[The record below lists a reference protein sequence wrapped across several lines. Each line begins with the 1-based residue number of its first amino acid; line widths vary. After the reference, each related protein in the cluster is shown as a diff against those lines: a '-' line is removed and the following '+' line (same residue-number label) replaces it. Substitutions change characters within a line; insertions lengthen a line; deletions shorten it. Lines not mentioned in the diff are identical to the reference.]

1 MDAQVG
7 IRLARRQAGG
17 IADRLAVRHR
27 ASDTL
32 LPYRR
37 TDERQLVVGEW
48 LWGALDRRQIAVI
61 EQSHQRMSQRRW
73 RPRRDVD
80 EVDLSPGPVAALLEE
95 LDEHAGMLSSD
106 LYALPLPEP
115 VQEPDQLRRV
125 AEALRSP
132 GLNPS
137 STTAAPNRG
146 NPLVTHARAARVLSP

>member
-125 AEALRSP
+125 AEALEVAWAQP
-132 GLNPS
+132 KLHH
-137 STTAAPNRG
+137 RG
-146 NPLVTHARAARVLSP
+146 TEPRQPTCHPRPWARVLSP